1 VRIAIAGGTGFIGRE
16 LTRQLLEAG
25 HQVVWLSRHP
35 GRIRELGFDPDVV
48 SEELFNHRNV
58 EGAWRREVSA
68 ADAVVNLSG
77 HPIASRW
84 NSKVRRALR
93 ESRVGTNRAIV
104 AALAEAARDEPER
117 QRVLVSASGV
127 GIYGDCGDTVLD
139 ESAEPGTDWLAEPAV
154 EWEGAARAAEQAA
167 GARVVCV
174 RTGVVLGEE
183 GLVPRLALPMRLF
196 VGGPVGSG
204 RQWVPWI
211 HRHDIAAV
219 YRHAIETPGLAG
231 PVNACAPEPA
241 RMRDL
246 TAALGRALGRPSWL
260 PIPRFALRVVL
271 GEVARYITFSQRAVP
286 RVLEESGFVHR
297 FPELEA
303 AMADVIG
310 DRAGRRA
317 GQE

>member
-1 VRIAIAGGTGFIGRE
+1 MRVAIAGGTGFIGRE
-16 LTRQLLEAG
+16 LTRQLLEAD
-25 HQVVWLSRHP
+25 HQVVWLSRRP
-35 GRIRELGFDPDVV
+35 GRVRELGFDPDVV
-48 SEELFNHRNV
+48 SEELFNHRNTD
-58 EGAWRREVSA
+58 GAWAGEVAA

-84 NSKVRRALR
+84 NAKVKRALR

-104 AALAEAARDEPER
+104 AALADAGRDEPER
-117 QRVLVSASGV
+117 SRVLVSASGV
-127 GIYGDCGDTVLD
+127 GIYGDCGDSTLD
-139 ESAEPGTDWLAEPAV
+139 EAAEPGADWLAELAA
-154 EWEGAARAAEQAA
+154 EWESAAREAERVA
-167 GARVVCV
+167 GTRVVCV
-174 RTGVVLGEE
+174 RTGLALGGE

-219 YRHAIETPGLAG
+219 YRHAIESPALSG

-246 TAALGRALGRPSWL
+246 TAALGKALGRPSWL
-260 PIPRFALRVVL
+260 PVPRFALRLVL
-271 GEVARYITFSQRAVP
+271 GEVAPYMLHSQRAVP
-286 RVLEESGFVHR
+286 KALEGSGFAHR

-303 AMADVIG
+303 AMADVA
-310 DRAGRRA
+310 RV
-317 GQE
+317 